1 VQSGTGYLSQNDM
14 RQHFGL
20 GAAAAADSIEVTWP
34 DGTTSR
40 RAAVKGDQIVEI
52 VQEGTRR

>member
-1 VQSGTGYLSQNDM
+1 M

-20 GAAAAADSIEVTWP
+20 GAAGTADAIEVTWP

-40 RAAVKGDQIVEI
+40 REQVKADQVIDI
-52 VQEGTRR
+52 RKP